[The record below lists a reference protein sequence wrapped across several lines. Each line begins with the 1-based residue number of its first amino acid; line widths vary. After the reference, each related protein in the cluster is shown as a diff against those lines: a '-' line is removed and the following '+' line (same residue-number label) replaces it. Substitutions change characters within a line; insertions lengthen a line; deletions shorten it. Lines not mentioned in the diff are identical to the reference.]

1 MRIVWHDILIKN
13 TKEWVS
19 PNQFKFISQ
28 LAFWLSTKSGIDVN
42 GVHFVY
48 NTQEEWSRQLGV
60 NRSTIQRA
68 IKFFKDKGIIVA
80 ERLHEHYQTLY
91 YTINWNCLKNFLE
104 QKKEKQ
110 EKERNEKIEKL
121 VPEMLDGIENNISEN
136 ISKNTSPNNTA
147 EKMSENNVEKQNP
160 KTVQAMYSIIKK
172 EFGEYINIPILSS
185 KIAKFLHAA
194 YNIKF
199 NKNMND
205 WKNYLRLIKTSP
217 YLMGSKFK
225 LTLYWLLKF
234 QTIDRILNGEFGV
247 DSKKIKLTPD
257 EIKDEVYEHLKN
269 IKNPEEKL
277 FRTKV
282 AQILGESIYKCYFR
296 DANVSINDNNDQII
310 IGIENEFL
318 KDTITYEYLEKL
330 RKQGYNVTCELA
342 GNSSNSK
349 IKKENF
355 KEIDELKE
363 AERCKELRKKIIKI
377 WDRVIYDAWFAKTH
391 MEEDNGQ
398 IKIYTNAPFNRD
410 YLNEHFVVELKLYG
424 YISKAFYDPEKNEP
438 SEQIRKANEVIVAKK
453 QEICALDETDY
464 CKDLRSFILD
474 TYGALE
480 YEEWFGDNIKC
491 IEKQSNIIEIYAS
504 SGFRKD
510 YILSNYSFAGFIVNT
525 NFYIDIKFDER
536 AFNADLCDHEE
547 LLAA

>member
-199 NKNMND
+199 NKNMDD

-342 GNSSNSK
+342 CNSSNSK

-377 WDRVIYDAWFAKTH
+377 WDRAIYDAWFAKTH

-525 NFYIDIKFDER
+525 NFYVDIKFDER
-536 AFNADLCDHEE
+536 VFNADLCDHEE